1 MRLVKS
7 GCGSRTVSVDT
18 RQHTRRLAAI
28 VFTDIVGF
36 SKLTEGDEVTA
47 LELLATQKQIVQ

>member
-1 MRLVKS
+1 
-7 GCGSRTVSVDT
+7 VDT
-18 RQHTRRLAAI
+18 RQHTRRLAPI

>member
-7 GCGSRTVSVDT
+7 GCGSQTVSVDT
-18 RQHTRRLAAI
+18 RQHTRRLAPI